1 MLSKKNLVNI
11 LLILVILSLFQ
22 YFEIWKFY
30 PVYGGELFQDW
41 KYISNYNNC
50 LKNELAKVSI
60 NICKNL
66 FEVPFIYPKIWLY
79 ISDILKNNFYFLIY
93 IPIIISLFIFQLL
106 MKNKNLL
113 YYLFVFSPTT
123 ILLFQRGNN
132 EIIIFVILFI
142 FAHLCFSKF
151 KNFSVI
157 PLLISTCLKIY
168 PFVLIFKYLF
178 FLKLNKIVKLVS
190 SLSLL
195 FLIFTMTD
203 EINLISKNLQPNIKL
218 AYSSNSIFHLIN
230 FNFNENI
237 KIFYYFKYIFLIAIF
252 FLQTKL
258 KKNIQIE
265 NYNIET
271 NFFII
276 GSTILTTSF
285 FLSDSFDYRFIYCAY
300 LLPLIFTNLKKNIY
314 KKISY
319 AILIL
324 IFFSLWFEFPILIYS
339 ELIDLDKIIQQ
350 EGYILNTKTFF
361 YVCLILVKNLS
372 YWILN
377 SILLIIL
384 INLVRHKINFLFPK
398 KI

>member
-11 LLILVILSLFQ
+11 LIILVILSLFLN
-22 YFEIWKFY
+22 FEIWKFY
-30 PVYGGELFQDW
+30 PIYNNELFQDW
-41 KYISNYNNC
+41 KYISNYNHC
-50 LKNELAKVSI
+50 LNNEFTKVSI

-66 FEVPFIYPKIWLY
+66 FKVPFIYPKIWLY
-79 ISDILKNNFYFLIY
+79 ISNILENNYYLFIY

-106 MKNKNLL
+106 MKNRNLL

-132 EIIIFVILFI
+132 EIIIFIILFI
-142 FAHLCFSKF
+142 FAYLCSSKL

-157 PLLISTCLKIY
+157 PLLISTYLKIY

-178 FLKLNKIVKLVS
+178 FLKLNKIVKLIS
-190 SLSLL
+190 CILL
-195 FLIFTMTD
+195 LILIFSMTD
-203 EINLISKNLQPNIKL
+203 EISLISKNLQPFIKL

-237 KIFYYFKYIFLIAIF
+237 EIFYYFKYIFLFAIF
-252 FLQTKL
+252 FLQIKL
-258 KKNIQIE
+258 KKNIKIE
-265 NYNIET
+265 NNNIEI
-271 NFFII
+271 NLFIV
-276 GSTILTTSF
+276 GSIILTASF
-285 FLSDSFDYRFIYCAY
+285 FFSDSFDYRFIYSAF
-300 LLPLIFTNLKKNIY
+300 LFPLIFTNLKKNRY
-314 KKISY
+314 KRISY

-339 ELIDLDKIIQQ
+339 ELIDLDKIINQ

-361 YVCLILVKNLS
+361 YVCLILVKNLF

-398 KI
+398 

>member
-1 MLSKKNLVNI
+1 
-11 LLILVILSLFQ
+11 
-22 YFEIWKFY
+22 
-30 PVYGGELFQDW
+30 
-41 KYISNYNNC
+41 
-50 LKNELAKVSI
+50 
-60 NICKNL
+60 
-66 FEVPFIYPKIWLY
+66 
-79 ISDILKNNFYFLIY
+79 
-93 IPIIISLFIFQLL
+93 
-106 MKNKNLL
+106 
-113 YYLFVFSPTT
+113 
-123 ILLFQRGNN
+123 
-132 EIIIFVILFI
+132 
-142 FAHLCFSKF
+142 
-151 KNFSVI
+151 
-157 PLLISTCLKIY
+157 
-168 PFVLIFKYLF
+168 
-178 FLKLNKIVKLVS
+178 
-190 SLSLL
+190 
-195 FLIFTMTD
+195 MTD

-350 EGYILNTKTFF
+350 EGYILNTKT
-361 YVCLILVKNLS
+361 
-372 YWILN
+372 
-377 SILLIIL
+377 
-384 INLVRHKINFLFPK
+384 
-398 KI
+398 